1 MEKEVEFHFKT
12 EGKNNE
18 KTNITIFNP
27 NTQTEI
33 KIFGADE
40 EKVSKFHKNF
50 DYRKIFAERGA
61 ESVIETYFTGI
72 FSGKE
77 DFFDKTEYNVT
88 KIDELNQ
95 KIASL
100 ALNRSREFRIFI
112 FDENLRKTFIFKKV
126 IQNEKF
132 DEFSTD
138 RISSA
143 TEEFDNN
150 NYISIEFDKSEPRY
164 KIETNVKE
172 QEKKKQEE
180 LEKYIKYNPDNLFK
194 DKKETSKTI
203 EKTRSKEV
211 DLVEYNESLLKKIW
225 NKIISIFKK

>member
-1 MEKEVEFHFKT
+1 MEKEVEFHFET

-18 KTNITIFNP
+18 KTNIRIFNP

-100 ALNRSREFRIFI
+100 ALNRSREFRIFS
-112 FDENLRKTFIFKKV
+112 FDEDPRKTFIFKKV
-126 IQNEKF
+126 FIDQ
-132 DEFSTD
+132 EFTRD
-138 RISSA
+138 KILSA
-143 TEEFDNN
+143 TEKFDNN
-150 NYISIEFDKSEPRY
+150 NYISIEFEPRY

-172 QEKKKQEE
+172 QEKKKY
-180 LEKYIKYNPDNLFK
+180 EKSIL
-194 DKKETSKTI
+194 TSI
-203 EKTRSKEV
+203 EKI
-211 DLVEYNESLLKKIW
+211 NEFLQIKDFNL
-225 NKIISIFKK
+225 

>member
-50 DYRKIFAERGA
+50 DYRKIFAERDA

-126 IQNEKF
+126 FIDQ
-132 DEFSTD
+132 EFTRD
-138 RISSA
+138 KILSA

-172 QEKKKQEE
+172 QEKKKY
-180 LEKYIKYNPDNLFK
+180 EKSILTSIK
-194 DKKETSKTI
+194 EI
-203 EKTRSKEV
+203 
-211 DLVEYNESLLKKIW
+211 
-225 NKIISIFKK
+225 NKILEIKDFNL

>member
-27 NTQTEI
+27 NTQTKI

-50 DYRKIFAERGA
+50 DYHKIFAERGA

-100 ALNRSREFRIFI
+100 ALNESREFRIFS
-112 FDENLRKTFIFKKV
+112 FDEYPRKTFIFEKV
-126 IQNEKF
+126 FIDQ
-132 DEFSTD
+132 EFTRD
-138 RISSA
+138 KILSA
-143 TEEFDNN
+143 TEKFDNN
-150 NYISIEFDKSEPRY
+150 NYISIEFDKSNSEY
-164 KIETNVKE
+164 KIKTNVKE
-172 QEKKKQEE
+172 QEKKKY
-180 LEKYIKYNPDNLFK
+180 EKSIL
-194 DKKETSKTI
+194 TSI
-203 EKTRSKEV
+203 EKI
-211 DLVEYNESLLKKIW
+211 NEFLKIKDFNLQLLK
-225 NKIISIFKK
+225 

>member
-126 IQNEKF
+126 FIDQ
-132 DEFSTD
+132 EFTRD
-138 RISSA
+138 KILSA

-172 QEKKKQEE
+172 QEKKKY
-180 LEKYIKYNPDNLFK
+180 EKSILTSIK
-194 DKKETSKTI
+194 EI
-203 EKTRSKEV
+203 
-211 DLVEYNESLLKKIW
+211 
-225 NKIISIFKK
+225 NKILEIKDFNL